1 VTQVYQH
8 GIESGVEIAQQKPS
22 LIMIDS
28 QTSRV
33 DIPAL
38 TKAIES
44 KLEYKPHVIVFD
56 EFSDHRLSADHDSKV
71 FKLAKP
77 LDNYALAMVLDS
89 IIETEQEA
97 YA

>member
-1 VTQVYQH
+1 
-8 GIESGVEIAQQKPS
+8 
-22 LIMIDS
+22 MIDS

-38 TKAIES
+38 TAVIES
-44 KLEYKPHVIVFD
+44 KLEYKPHIIIFD
-56 EFSDHRLSADHDSKV
+56 EFTDNRLSAEHDAKV

-89 IIETEQEA
+89 IVETEQET

>member
-8 GIESGVEIAQQKPS
+8 GIESGVEISQYKPS

-38 TKAIES
+38 TKVIES
-44 KLEYKPHVIVFD
+44 KLEYKPHIIIFD
-56 EFSDHRLSADHDSKV
+56 EFSDHRLSTEQDAKV

-89 IIETEQEA
+89 IIETEQET

>member
-44 KLEYKPHVIVFD
+44 KLEYKPHVMFLMNLVTTDYPQITIQKC
-56 EFSDHRLSADHDSKV
+56 L
-71 FKLAKP
+71 
-77 LDNYALAMVLDS
+77 N
-89 IIETEQEA
+89 
-97 YA
+97 